1 MKKGYLSLTAKLLEL
16 SYIQHCATYPVVF
29 STEIQNKIKVYCK
42 CQRDPMLE
50 DRGKS
55 SVWYSLHSNPPA
67 GLSKEEMRTSY
78 SETEEYIDQRVEAII
93 KIH

>member
-1 MKKGYLSLTAKLLEL
+1 
-16 SYIQHCATYPVVF
+16 
-29 STEIQNKIKVYCK
+29 
-42 CQRDPMLE
+42 MLE

-67 GLSKEEMRTSY
+67 RLSKEEMRTSY

-93 KIH
+93 KIR